1 MSFRIPTVPL
11 HVLIYA
17 LVALAAPQALAE
29 MTAEEAKAFE
39 VNKAKADKGDGH
51 AAALVVEAYRSGK
64 AVPADK
70 SEALA
75 MCLSTRYSTD
85 ISFLYQDQGFR
96 KTFSGMSDDMIARA
110 VSRSFELKVA
120 RSKFSASG
128 QKNEPVEISPWDQY
142 GDLEQLLNKIEGM
155 IRAKK
160 QVSDYRE
167 RVSHTPSASLMY
179 SLADAIADSEP
190 YFSAKHKDVTLES
203 KKLRRVALEMTIAK
217 PSEASLQEMIRMAS
231 VYLRGEDG
239 FPTDK
244 AEANK
249 WTSLAIAKAGE
260 GASENDLRAM
270 IDMYEWRSPA
280 LPVDKGEAIKWRI
293 KWVEFMRKQA
303 EMGGVYD
310 WMQLAEF
317 LEVNPTFLGQAGGAG
332 LGGSIWS
339 ERYLTFQSL
348 KAERGDLAAI
358 DALLRYYGGH
368 GFRGG
373 RKSPEEIAQDG
384 REYFRWLTLAF
395 KKFKRPNDAISLAK
409 LYDEGLTYDMDLY
422 GEDRIPS
429 RSRHVEDLVR
439 FYFGEVM
446 KRAASGSCEDKLILA
461 LVKDKVAED
470 QLNSFFS
477 YNSGRSLE
485 PYAFRLM
492 MKFDFN
498 QLGSPEFGYN
508 SQGHP
513 FGGPADPAYI
523 ANAAQS
529 EKITSMSARSLY
541 LDYLKA
547 FDAQDFAKPGFLFM
561 VAEDV
566 QPNGDV
572 WESYW
577 PPHFESF
584 TVKKAVLSRLA
595 EMDDEAASIY
605 AAAKGSPKDET
616 LALKWRLELAKLA
629 DSPSL
634 ADMAERYDL
643 GKGVPVDKLR
653 SYAFAILSHG
663 GYPNSPPSSP
673 SDSPFGTRAT
683 PKSIDNHYKLSA
695 DDKDKAVKIVEEFIM
710 EFHERMT
717 HIAQAA
723 HDGFEA
729 EQWRLRKLRAES
741 NRKAADA
748 GDANA
753 QVRLGYAF
761 AEGAGVVKD
770 KFEAVRWFRNSSGQ
784 GNADAQRALGY
795 CYRDGEG
802 VAKDQAE
809 AFAYLKLAGL
819 TDNESRRE
827 LAALE
832 RKISPEVLSRGQ
844 QRFGELQKEIE
855 AKIATTK
862 KRK

>member
-1 MSFRIPTVPL
+1 MVPL
-11 HVLIYA
+11 HVFIYA

-29 MTAEEAKAFE
+29 MTAEEVKAFE
-39 VNKAKADKGDGH
+39 VNKAKADRGDGV
-51 AAALVVEAYRSGK
+51 AVALVVEAYRSGK
-64 AVPADK
+64 VVPADK
-70 SEALA
+70 TEALA
-75 MCLSTRYSTD
+75 MCLSTRSSTGNR
-85 ISFLYQDQGFR
+85 FLYQDEGYR

-110 VSRSFELKVA
+110 ISRSFELKVTI
-120 RSKFSASG
+120 SKFSESA
-128 QKNEPVEISPWDQY
+128 QKYEPEEISPWDQY
-142 GDLEQLLNKIEGM
+142 GDLDQQLSNIERS
-155 IRAKK
+155 ISAKRL
-160 QVSDYRE
+160 VSDYRE

-179 SLADAIADSEP
+179 SLAYAIADSEP

-217 PSEASLQEMIRMAS
+217 SSEASLQEIIRMAS

-239 FPTDK
+239 FPADK

-249 WTSLAIAKAGE
+249 WIDLAIAKAGE
-260 GASENDLRAM
+260 GASEYDLREM
-270 IDMYEWRSPA
+270 IEMYQWRSPA

-293 KWVEFMRKQA
+293 KWIEFMLKQA
-303 EMGGVYD
+303 ATGGVYD

-317 LEVNPTFLGQAGGAG
+317 LEDNPTFLGQAGGAG
-332 LGGSIWS
+332 FGGSVWS

-348 KAERGDLAAI
+348 KAERGDSAAI

-373 RKSPEEIAQDG
+373 RKSPEEIEQDG

-395 KKFKRPNDAISLAK
+395 KKSKRPNDAISLAK

-429 RSRHVEDLVR
+429 RSRYVEDLVR
-439 FYFGEVM
+439 FYFSEVM
-446 KRAASGSCEDKLILA
+446 KRAALGSCDDKLILA

-470 QLNSFFS
+470 QLNSFIG

-492 MKFDFN
+492 TKFDFN

-508 SQGHP
+508 SLGNP
-513 FGGPADPAYI
+513 FGGPADPVYI
-523 ANAAQS
+523 ANAALS
-529 EKITSMSARSLY
+529 EKMTSMSARSLY

-561 VAEDV
+561 TSEDV

-572 WESYW
+572 LESYY

-584 TVKKAVLSRLA
+584 TAKKAVLSRLA
-595 EMDDEAASIY
+595 VMDDEAASIY

-643 GKGVPVDKLR
+643 GKGVPVDRLR

-663 GYPNSPPSSP
+663 RYPNPPPSSP
-673 SDSPFGTRAT
+673 PASPFGTRTTAT

-695 DDKDKAVKIVEEFIM
+695 DDKDKATKIVQEFIT
-710 EFHERMT
+710 EFHERMM

-748 GDANA
+748 GDTNA
-753 QVRLGYAF
+753 QVRLGYAY
-761 AEGAGVVKD
+761 AEGAGVAKNQV
-770 KFEAVRWFRNSSGQ
+770 EAVKWYRRSSDQ

-809 AFAYLKLAGL
+809 AFAYFKLAGL

-832 RKISPEVLSRGQ
+832 RKISPEVLSHGQ
-844 QRFGELQKEIE
+844 QRSGELQKEIE
-855 AKIATTK
+855 AKMAHQK
-862 KRK
+862 AGK